1 MVKGISH
8 NLTAMV
14 VIVLG
19 TEVVPPSQAYTGQ
32 QYSTL
37 SASAELHSVGVP
49 LFVGEVGLHSVVY
62 LPSGIPDVVI
72 FF

>member
-37 SASAELHSVGVP
+37 STSAELHSIAVA
-49 LFVGEVGLHSVVY
+49 LFVGDIVMHGVECMV
-62 LPSGIPDVVI
+62 
-72 FF
+72 